1 MKNSYK
7 VSFLF
12 FFFVSISMYSQSI
25 WVKQDVNAS
34 ISIEEIEYRETQP
47 LTFELFNINTN
58 LVHNKLSISAKQE
71 TIIELP
77 TPNGIQ
83 RFLVKEASV
92 FSDELVTK
100 YPSIKS
106 YVGVGVDDKTARVR
120 FSKSNVGFHAMIT
133 SGNYPMYLI
142 DPYTKDKKTAIAYYK
157 NKVVKSDFECL
168 VEDNS
173 PKVRQ
178 NKFQKATNAND
189 GKLRTYR
196 LAIVTT
202 GEYSQF
208 HLTNQNVAAGATDA
222 VKKAAV
228 LSAINTTMTRVNG
241 IFERDLGVTMKV
253 VANNENIIFLD
264 GATDNLT
271 DNDADTLIDET
282 QALCD
287 ATIGTANYD
296 IGHAFSTGGG
306 SGAGL
311 AGGGVVCIA
320 GQKAEGVTGSASPIN
335 DTYDIDFVAHEMG
348 HQFGANHTQ
357 NNDCQRNNS
366 TAVEPGSASTIM
378 GYAGICTPNVQTN
391 SDAYFH
397 SVSIAEMW
405 NIVTTTA
412 TCGVQ
417 TATNN
422 SAPVVNAG
430 NDFTIPKSTPFVL
443 KGSATD
449 ANAGNNLTYNWEQ
462 IDNETATMPPVATST
477 SGPLFRTL
485 TSSTSPNRFM
495 PALATVLA
503 GSTSSTW
510 EVVPSVSR
518 TMNFSLTVRDNVL
531 NGGATNRDDTKI
543 TVDGNSGPFIITSQA
558 NATTLNGNS
567 TQTINWNVANT
578 TASPVSCSNVN
589 ILLSTD
595 GGLTYPNVLASNTP
609 NDGTEQVTLPNITT
623 SQARIKIEAVDNIF
637 YAVNSI
643 NFSID
648 QVASVRDELF
658 ANFNL
663 YPNPSKGLITV
674 NFDVFSSDEVL
685 IELFDIRGRKISQSE
700 FKVSGTI
707 FNESLDYQL
716 VAKGLYILKIK
727 NGQNRISKKIII
739 D

>member
-1 MKNSYK
+1 MNNLYK
-7 VSFLF
+7 IALLF
-12 FFFVSISMYSQSI
+12 FFFSSISMFSQSI
-25 WVKQDVNAS
+25 WTKQNRKSRSVTKVL
-34 ISIEEIEYRETQP
+34 EYREVQP
-47 LTFELFNINTN
+47 ATYELFSIDID
-58 LVHNKLSISAKQE
+58 LVDQKLTAFSKQE
-71 TIIELP
+71 KVIELP

-92 FSDELVTK
+92 FSDELTTK

-120 FSKSNVGFHAMIT
+120 FSKSKVGFHAMIT
-133 SGNYPMYLI
+133 SGKYPMYLI

-168 VEDNS
+168 VEENS
-173 PKVRQ
+173 PKIRQ
-178 NKFQKATNAND
+178 NKFRKTTNAND

-196 LAIVTT
+196 LAVVAT

-222 VKKAAV
+222 IKKAAV

-241 IFERDLGVTMKV
+241 VFERDLGITMKV
-253 VANNENIIFLD
+253 VANNESIIFLD

-271 DNDADTLIDET
+271 DNDANTLLSET
-282 QALCD
+282 QTLCD

-311 AGGGVVCIA
+311 AGGGVVCLP
-320 GQKAEGVTGSASPIN
+320 GEKAEGVTGSASPIN

-378 GYAGICTPNVQTN
+378 GYAGICSPNVQTN

-397 SVSIAEMW
+397 AVSIAEMW
-405 NIVTTTA
+405 NIITTTA
-412 TCGVQ
+412 TCGVN
-417 TATNN
+417 TLTNN
-422 SAPVVNAG
+422 AAPVVNAG

-449 ANAGNNLTYNWEQ
+449 ANAGDNLTYNWEQ
-462 IDNETATMPPVATST
+462 IDAQSATMPPSATST
-477 SGPLFRTL
+477 FGPVFRTL
-485 TSSTSPNRFM
+485 PSSTSPNRFM
-495 PALATVLA
+495 PKLATVLA
-503 GSTSSTW
+503 GNTSTTW
-510 EVVPSVSR
+510 EVLPSVSR

-543 TVDGNSGPFIITSQA
+543 TVDGNSGPFVITSQTT
-558 NATTLNGNS
+558 ATTLNGGS
-567 TQTINWNVANT
+567 SQTINWNVANT
-578 TASPVSCSNVN
+578 NIAPVNCANVN

-595 GGLTYPNVLASNTP
+595 GGLTFPNVLASNTP
-609 NDGTEQVTLPNITT
+609 NDGNEQVTLPNITSNQT
-623 SQARIKIEAVDNIF
+623 RIKIEAVDNIF
-637 YAVNSI
+637 YTVNTT

-648 QVASVRDELF
+648 KTASVDDALF
-658 ANFNL
+658 ANFML
-663 YPNPSKGLITV
+663 YPNPSKGLV
-674 NFDVFSSDEVL
+674 NVSFDVFSSDEVL

-700 FKVSGTI
+700 FRVSGTT
-707 FNESLDYQL
+707 FNESLNYDS

-727 NGQNRISKKIII
+727 NGQNRVSKKILIE
-739 D
+739 

>member
-727 NGQNRISKKIII
+727 NGKNRISKKIII

>member
-1 MKNSYK
+1 MKSSNK
-7 VSFLF
+7 LLLLF
-12 FFFVSISMYSQSI
+12 FFFASISMFSQSI
-25 WVKQDVNAS
+25 WIKQDVNAS
-34 ISIEEIEYRETQP
+34 IPTEEIEYREIQP
-47 LTFELFNINTN
+47 LAFDLFNINTN
-58 LVHNKLSISAKQE
+58 LVDDKLSTLAKKE

-77 TPNGIQ
+77 TPKGIQ
-83 RFLVKEASV
+83 RFLVKEAAV

-178 NKFQKATNAND
+178 NKFHKATNAND

-241 IFERDLGVTMKV
+241 IFERDLGITMKV
-253 VANNENIIFLD
+253 VANNESIIFLN
-264 GATDNLT
+264 GTTDNLT

-306 SGAGL
+306 AGAGL

-397 SVSIAEMW
+397 AVSIAEMW

-412 TCGVQ
+412 TCGVE
-417 TATNN
+417 TVTNN
-422 SAPVVNAG
+422 AAPVVNAG

-443 KGSATD
+443 KGIATD

-462 IDNETATMPPVATST
+462 IDNQTGTMPPSST
-477 SGPLFRTL
+477 NTLGPMFRTL
-485 TSSTSPNRFM
+485 PSSTSPDRFM

-503 GSTSSTW
+503 GNTSSTW

-543 TVDGNSGPFIITSQA
+543 TVDGNSGPFIVTSQTTS
-558 NATTLNGNS
+558 TTLNGNS
-567 TQTINWNVANT
+567 TQTITWNVANT
-578 TASPVSCSNVN
+578 NASPISCANVN

-595 GGLTYPNVLASNTP
+595 GGITYPNVLASNTP
-609 NDGTEQVTLPNITT
+609 NDGTEQVTLTNIIT
-623 SQARIKIEAVDNIF
+623 SQARIKIEAADNIF
-637 YAVNSI
+637 YALNSI

-648 QVASVRDELF
+648 QVAFVSDELF

-685 IELFDIRGRKISQSE
+685 IELFDIRGRKISQSK
-700 FKVSGTI
+700 FKVSGTL
-707 FNESLDYQL
+707 FNESLDYQS